1 VVAAAPEKA
10 PSFGELTKQAEEHRA
25 AGRHAEAAQA
35 FAAAYESLG
44 EQDQRGLRGE
54 ITIGNALDDYRRAQ
68 EQQPESRGLLFQEAA
83 LLERYGK
90 RMGGLPEGLGK
101 ELERVKA
108 RVADLHRAEEERKA
122 EERLAEEE
130 RKAEERLEEEE
141 RRAKEAK
148 AEPEPIEP
156 EPRSRRPA
164 NFAILGVGLAS
175 VVGGT
180 ALVANGVWNLGN
192 VKRRRDERL
201 TLLEETDAGTPLILH
216 VSDRLRDARSR
227 PSRSGLGSE
236 RGSPRSTCGTARRD
250 APPAREARPP

>member
-1 VVAAAPEKA
+1 MVAAAPEKA

-130 RKAEERLEEEE
+130 R
-141 RRAKEAK
+141 RAKEAKAAKAAK

-180 ALVANGVWNLGN
+180 ALVA
-192 VKRRRDERL
+192 
-201 TLLEETDAGTPLILH
+201 TA
-216 VSDRLRDARSR
+216 
-227 PSRSGLGSE
+227 
-236 RGSPRSTCGTARRD
+236 CGTWGT
-250 APPAREARPP
+250 